1 MILFS
6 GHPLNLVG
14 QSAAECCPAAV
25 AFFALLEDI
34 YVFFTA
40 STRRYEILTE
50 SLKLYDSHV
59 CVPKRISTTRWS
71 CRADATK
78 ALMQGYTH
86 IVRALERISDD
97 HDEMAEVRR
106 KARGLHDRMCML
118 ETGIYTIFWN
128 DILERVN
135 VTSKMLQDSQL
146 NLNCAVAAVKSLEH
160 FTESKRDCFDDYE
173 RRGADK
179 AGTTEYVAT
188 RQRQRNVRLNP
199 LDYGREPEAV
209 MSLSQSFRVQNFL
222 PVIDQFVASL
232 KHRLAAYE

>member
-1 MILFS
+1 MLLCKIQDGRQQPSWILDPSQYRMNRLTYNQKHFFFIFRFPVLMLFS
-6 GHPLNLVG
+6 GHSLNLVG

-118 ETGIYTIFWN
+118 ETGIYEIFWN

-135 VTSKMLQDSQL
+135 VTSKMLQDS
-146 NLNCAVAAVKSLEH
+146 
-160 FTESKRDCFDDYE
+160 
-173 RRGADK
+173 
-179 AGTTEYVAT
+179 
-188 RQRQRNVRLNP
+188 
-199 LDYGREPEAV
+199 
-209 MSLSQSFRVQNFL
+209 
-222 PVIDQFVASL
+222 
-232 KHRLAAYE
+232 